1 MAVSARISSPSTS
14 GVDPGPWA
22 VRWSPQ
28 LRDIAG
34 RFGPVK
40 TIWVLGDQ
48 LNRGL
53 GPLRNADPATARVLM
68 VESSAKVASKSWH
81 RQRAHLVVCAMRRFA
96 AELVAEG
103 FDVDYRSSP
112 TLAGGLRAHRAEHS
126 PSQVVAMEPASFDG
140 LALLRRSGVDV
151 VRSDQFLCHY
161 DEFAAWVADRRSAKM
176 EDFYRWQ
183 RTRLGYLMDDG
194 QPAGGRWNFD
204 ADNRERPPK
213 DGRAW
218 PEPLRTPLDDLDRA
232 VLADLPAS
240 CWGSDPDGTWAT
252 SRSEA
257 LRRLHHVIE
266 VVLPV
271 FGPHEDAMLSTSWH
285 LAHTLLSPYL
295 NLGLLLPGEVCDSA
309 EAAFRRGDVPIESAE
324 GFIRQVIGWREYVWG
339 QYWQWMPEYRGA
351 NELAAHR
358 PLPPVFSGAPT
369 QMRCV
374 SHVIGDIDAHGYTH
388 HIARLMIL
396 GNLAL
401 LAGVDPWEMTDW
413 MWSSFVDGAE
423 WVMLP
428 NVVGMALYA
437 DGGRMATKPYA
448 AGGAYIDKM
457 SDYCGPCAYDR
468 RQRVGPDACPFTT
481 LYWAFLDRHQER
493 FGHNARVAR
502 QVHAGKRL
510 GNLEEVRAR
519 ADEVLAALDAGRL

>member
-1 MAVSARISSPSTS
+1 M
-14 GVDPGPWA
+14 
-22 VRWSPQ
+22 
-28 LRDIAG
+28 
-34 RFGPVK
+34 
-40 TIWVLGDQ
+40 LGDQ
-48 LNRGL
+48 LNRRL
-53 GPLRNADPATARVLM
+53 GPLRLATPGTSRILM
-68 VESSAKVASKSWH
+68 VESRAKLESKAWH
-81 RQRAHLVVCAMRRFA
+81 RQRAHLVICAMRRFA

-103 FDVDYRSSP
+103 FEVDYRRSP
-112 TLAGGLRAHRAEHS
+112 GLAAGLRAHRDEHA
-126 PSQVVAMEPASFDG
+126 PSRVVAMEPASFDG
-140 LALLRRSGVDV
+140 LALLGRLGVDV

-161 DEFAAWVADRRSAKM
+161 EEFGAWAATRRSVKM

-194 QPAGGRWNFD
+194 EPAGGRWNFD

-213 DGRAW
+213 DGRVW

-232 VLADLPAS
+232 VLADLPDA
-240 CWGSDPDGTWAT
+240 CWGRDPDGTWAT
-252 SRSEA
+252 SRGEA
-257 LRRLHHVIE
+257 LRRLDHVIE
-266 VVLPV
+266 AVIPV

-295 NLGLLLPGEVCDSA
+295 NLGLLLPGEVCDA
-309 EAAFRRGDVPIESAE
+309 VEAAFHRGDVPIASAE

-339 QYWQWMPEYRGA
+339 RYWQWMPDYRSA

-358 PLPPVFSGAPT
+358 PLPPVFAGAPT

-374 SHVIGDIDAHGYTH
+374 SQTLEDVGAHGYAH
-388 HIARLMIL
+388 HIQRLMIL

-401 LAGVDPWEMTDW
+401 LAGIDPWELTEW

-428 NVVGMALYA
+428 NVIGMALHA

-448 AGGAYIDKM
+448 AGGAYIDRM
-457 SDYCGPCAYDR
+457 SDYCGSCVYNR

-481 LYWAFLDRHQER
+481 LYWAFLDRHRER
-493 FGHNARVAR
+493 FERNARVAR
-502 QVHAGKRL
+502 QVHAGQRL
-510 GNLEEVRAR
+510 GDLDEVNAR
-519 ADEVLAALDAGRL
+519 AAEVLAALDAGTL